1 MAARRGTTFQTHI
14 MWLTQCQPCQKSPR
28 TIVGDALFH
37 PFMVIKRTIAAI
49 NRWYKASPTVYTV
62 AAINGCIFSVVL
74 YGSYRYYSPLWP
86 GETPHSQHPTLQR
99 RHQQK
104 ARHNLGRETPRLG
117 AAKSDWLWF
126 QQQTPQEMERY
137 RRGIGEVSERYRRG
151 SGEVAVIND
160 GDFI

>member
-28 TIVGDALFH
+28 TIVGDVLFH
-37 PFMVIKRTIAAI
+37 PFMVMKRTIAAI
-49 NRWYKASPTVYTV
+49 NRWYKTSLTVYTV
-62 AAINGCIFSVVL
+62 AAINGCICSVVL

-86 GETPHSQHPTLQR
+86 GEVSHILSTQPCNVGISKKPDITLD
-99 RHQQK
+99 
-104 ARHNLGRETPRLG
+104 ERLQG
-117 AAKSDWLWF
+117 DWLWL

-151 SGEVAVIND
+151 IGYQ
-160 GDFI
+160 